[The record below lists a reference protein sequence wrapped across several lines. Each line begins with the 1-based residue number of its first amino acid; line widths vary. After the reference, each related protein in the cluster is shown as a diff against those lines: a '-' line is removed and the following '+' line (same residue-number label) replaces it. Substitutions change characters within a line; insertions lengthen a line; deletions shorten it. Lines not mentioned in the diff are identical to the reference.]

1 MMRFTLKCFVYVLGG
16 FFIGVLACNI
26 LMQGFGLRCNT
37 RSFFVHPVV
46 QSGTIDEEVRHGNTI
61 PPKSNIYLGMMSA
74 SKFLTTRVQRNIDT
88 WLQKGGWKVEVFAD
102 ADPSLLRVPPGL
114 DINVV
119 TLPAVDD
126 TAYPPQKKSF
136 MLLRHM
142 YDYHINDF
150 DWFIRSDDDSYTDF
164 PRMQNLLNKI
174 NSSLPIFFGN
184 PGFGMDEDDGI
195 EEGMKY
201 LMGGLGMIFSRGL
214 LIQLRPHLKHCIQHL
229 YSPHEDI
236 EIGRCVWKHTKAIT
250 PVAWETVDLFYQQY
264 DKETG
269 DVINII
275 MDQLTPK
282 RTAKTITYHSVKTE
296 ELVNKLHHQILRRNL
311 HQILNRTSRIRN
323 EIAHMRQML
332 ELHEDSPTKEKSM
345 DSTVPILLGTED
357 KFSWKN
363 DGNPWPEGAYW
374 YPTGASYNRISF
386 KKPWFHW
393 DRYYRH
399 DVIDP
404 IVPARGHS
412 KVEKEAIASL
422 LSDIE
427 GGLLKQSCPQFPP
440 NVQLNY
446 AYMQYGSLE
455 GVKIIT
461 VHRSSA
467 GSTIKFCRT
476 ASQWSYGVTLFGE
489 GDLPLGN
496 TKLLKTALKSSVGLL
511 GRAVGDL
518 LGVREEN
525 EDVPGGGRN
534 KFPKAPRELPAL
546 IPPDTIPSA
555 NHRIIFVIPLQGR
568 YRALEQFM
576 ESYEKDFLKPAQD
589 SANAN
594 VVDTRNVQLAIVLL
608 GNDEQGDDLGL
619 NRASAHLLRSYQNT
633 YGSSLLRYHVASTG
647 DRSFS
652 RGAGIELGSLVGEE
666 NDILF
671 FMDIDMVVTPN
682 LVTQCRQNIRQGRNA
697 WYPVPYSQ
705 YDPDKLCF
713 HDELPRHIEERHDL
727 VYDVGAGPVPKESS
741 SRERQLMRESIK
753 RTPLTLNRDRGFW
766 RDFGF
771 GIACMYKSDFIATG
785 GFDLTIEGWGEED
798 VRLYVSLIQSGIDVF
813 RVRQKDLVHIFH
825 HKYCDADIS
834 GEQAKACRRT
844 KASHFAS
851 QKCLANMWF
860 KTYIAR

>member
-1 MMRFTLKCFVYVLGG
+1 MRITFKCAVYVLSG
-16 FFIGVLACNI
+16 FLAGVLACNL
-26 LMQGFGLRCNT
+26 LMERLGFHCNN
-37 RSFFVHPVV
+37 RSYFLHPKV
-46 QSGTIDEEVRHGNTI
+46 QSGIVDKEVRHGNSV

-74 SKFLTTRVQRNIDT
+74 SKFLTTRVQRNVDT

-102 ADPSLLRVPPGL
+102 ADSSLLKVPPGL
-114 DINVV
+114 DLTVV
-119 TLPAVDD
+119 TLPTVDD
-126 TAYPPQKKSF
+126 TAYPPQKKCF
-136 MLLRHM
+136 MLVRHM
-142 YDYHINDF
+142 YDYHINDY
-150 DWFIRSDDDSYTDF
+150 DWFIRADDDSYTDF
-164 PRMQNLLNKI
+164 PRLQKLLNKI

-250 PVAWETVDLFYQQY
+250 PVAWETVDMFYQQY

-282 RTAKTITYHSVKTE
+282 RTAKTITYHSVKTA
-296 ELVNKLHHQILRRNL
+296 ELMHRLHHHILKRNL
-311 HQILNRTSRIRN
+311 HQLLNRTARIRN
-323 EIAHMRQML
+323 EIAHMKQML
-332 ELHEDSPTKEKSM
+332 ELHEDSAAKEKSAE
-345 DSTVPILLGTED
+345 STIPILLGSRNE
-357 KFSWKN
+357 FPWKT

-374 YPTGASYNRISF
+374 YPEGAFFNRISF
-386 KKPWFHW
+386 NRPWFHW
-393 DRYYRH
+393 DKYYRH
-399 DVIDP
+399 DVSDP

-412 KVEKEAIASL
+412 KVEKEAIAAM

-427 GGLLKQSCPQFPP
+427 EVLLKQSCPKFPP

-455 GVKIIT
+455 GVRIIT

-476 ASQWSYGVTLFGE
+476 TSQWTYGITLFGE

-496 TKLLKTALKSSVGLL
+496 HKLLRASLKSSVGLL

-525 EDVPGGGRN
+525 EDHPGAGRPN
-534 KFPKAPRELPAL
+534 IPKALLEPMA
-546 IPPDTIPSA
+546 IQPPDSISSA
-555 NHRIIFVIPLQGR
+555 DHRIIFIIPLQGR

-576 ESYEKDFLKPAQD
+576 ESYEKNFLKQAKLGGKY
-589 SANAN
+589 
-594 VVDTRNVQLAIVLL
+594 NVQLAIVLL

-619 NRASAHLLRSYQNT
+619 NRASAHLLRSYQNI
-633 YGSSLLRYHVASTG
+633 YGSNLLRYHVASTG

-652 RGAGIELGSLVGEE
+652 RGAGIQLGSLVGEE

-682 LVTQCRQNIRQGRNA
+682 IVAQCRQNIRQGRNA
-697 WYPVPYSQ
+697 WYPSPYSQ

-713 HDELPRHIEERHDL
+713 NNDVPKPIDDRQYMA
-727 VYDVGAGPVPKESS
+727 YDSDAGPVQRDVSS
-741 SRERQLMRESIK
+741 ERLLIRETIK

-771 GIACMYKSDFIATG
+771 GIACMYKSDFIRTG

-798 VRLYVSLIQSGIDVF
+798 IRLYVSLIKSGIDVF
-813 RVRQKDLVHIFH
+813 RARQKDLVHIFH

-834 GEQAKACRRT
+834 NEQAKACRRT
-844 KASHFAS
+844 KASHYAS
-851 QKCLANMWF
+851 QNCLAKMWI
-860 KTYIAR
+860 KTYIGT